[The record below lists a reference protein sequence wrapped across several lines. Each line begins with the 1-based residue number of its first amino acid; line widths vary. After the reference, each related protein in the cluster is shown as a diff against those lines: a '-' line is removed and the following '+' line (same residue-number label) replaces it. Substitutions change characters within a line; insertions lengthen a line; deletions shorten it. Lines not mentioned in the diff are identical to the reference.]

1 MKTVSKV
8 HSQAERIQIREAGE
22 RRALR
27 TQVRLLA
34 CVSILRTAVTRI
46 LPLCG
51 SAGWWMAAACMVPAL
66 CVYAL
71 CRWAMYRTHTNVL
84 TDCVR
89 SLLGSWGVWALSIL
103 LVVMLL
109 WDGASSMTV
118 LITMFT
124 EGIGSEGTQTTM
136 AALTAA
142 ALLLCLNR
150 EGLARGAYFLRWLIL
165 GVLAIAVINLL
176 AMGSWDHL
184 FPWMGSG
191 EASAGAA
198 FCAGMSLGWPLILL
212 LMMKPVIP
220 GQSRLMDGVLP
231 AGLCALVCLSIV
243 WAVPCE
249 LLISHPALADSLL
262 LPVVF
267 LSPLV
272 KIMVYSLWMLVLFL
286 QIGSAARISADYILA
301 PSGRELRWLAG
312 ALVIAL
318 AATQMTSIGGLWR
331 ILGLVEPW
339 LLAPLAPL
347 SVVLA
352 CLALCTK
359 RGRRRA

>member
-8 HSQAERIQIREAGE
+8 HSQAERIQMREAGE

-34 CVSILRTAVTRI
+34 CVSILRTVVTRI

-51 SAGWWMAAACMVPAL
+51 SAGWWLAAVCMVPAL

-89 SLLGSWGVWALSIL
+89 TLLGSWGAGVLSIL
-103 LVVMLL
+103 LAVMLL

-150 EGLARGAYFLRWLIL
+150 EGLSRGAYFLRWPIL
-165 GVLAIAVINLL
+165 GVLAIAGINLL
-176 AMGSWDHL
+176 SLGSWDHL

-191 EASAGAA
+191 EASIGAA
-198 FCAGMSLGWPLILL
+198 LRAGMSLGWPLILL
-212 LMMKPVIP
+212 LMMEPVIP
-220 GQSRLMDGVLP
+220 GQSRLLDGLLP
-231 AGLCALVCLSIV
+231 AGLCAMVCLSIV

-301 PSGRELRWLAG
+301 PSGRKLRWLAG
-312 ALVIAL
+312 VLVIAL
-318 AATQMTSIGGLWR
+318 AATQITNIGGLWR

-339 LLAPLAPL
+339 LIAPLVL
-347 SVVLA
+347 LGGILA
-352 CLALCTK
+352 CMALFAK
-359 RGRRRA
+359 RGRRKA

>member
-1 MKTVSKV
+1 M
-8 HSQAERIQIREAGE
+8 REAGE
-22 RRALR
+22 RCALR

-34 CVSILRTAVTRI
+34 CVSILRTVVTRI

-51 SAGWWMAAACMVPAL
+51 SAGWWLAAVCMVPAL

-89 SLLGSWGVWALSIL
+89 TLLGSWGAGVLSIL
-103 LVVMLL
+103 LAVMLL

-136 AALTAA
+136 AVLTAA
-142 ALLLCLNR
+142 ALLMCLNR
-150 EGLARGAYFLRWLIL
+150 EGLARGVYFLRWPIL
-165 GVLAIAVINLL
+165 AVLAIAGINLL
-176 AMGSWDHL
+176 SLGSWDHL

-191 EASAGAA
+191 EASIGAA
-198 FCAGMSLGWPLILL
+198 LRAGMSLGWPLILL
-212 LMMKPVIP
+212 LMMEPVIP
-220 GQSRLMDGVLP
+220 GQSRLLDGLLP
-231 AGLCALVCLSIV
+231 AGLCAMVCLSIV

-312 ALVIAL
+312 VLAIAL
-318 AATQMTSIGGLWR
+318 AATQITNIGSLWR

-339 LLAPLAPL
+339 FIAPLVLL

-352 CLALCTK
+352 CMALFAKC
-359 RGRRRA
+359 GRRKV